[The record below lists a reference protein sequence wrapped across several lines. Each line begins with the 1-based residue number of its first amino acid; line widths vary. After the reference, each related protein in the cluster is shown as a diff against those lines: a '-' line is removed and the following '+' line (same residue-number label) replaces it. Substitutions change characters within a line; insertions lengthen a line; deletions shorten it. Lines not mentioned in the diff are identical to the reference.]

1 MDTFALAAVLLF
13 IMGGVTAQVQLEPQN
28 SVVLQSSDAR
38 FNCSTRQQAWTVMIW
53 SLNGRLALTILEAS
67 GMLNSSNRFSAIDYS
82 TAGESKWEFIIRN
95 VSRNDSGEVSC
106 QIQGSEPV
114 TTGLSVQESGSVEV
128 LGTNWTVM
136 EGDQVVFQCL
146 AAGWFPTPQLSWTVA
161 DTLVDQQLFNT
172 SSVEVGT
179 LVNSNST
186 LKFTAVHNVSVACL
200 ASIPALIIPQRSS
213 VFLVVEKVEKPV
225 HRDQT
230 VLIAVIVSVIA
241 VVLLILIIITIVLCC
256 KRRKR
261 AQTNYQGEARAHSQP
276 PKEGAAHP
284 GEGQGQ
290 DNLGYVT
297 DPKANDTNSEYTDS
311 GFWKF
316 NYISTIQVPDV
327 VKSNQEAND
336 HYGTL
341 GDNGVRKHRHVT
353 IV

>member
-1 MDTFALAAVLLF
+1 MDTFALAALLLF
-13 IMGGVTAQVQLEPQN
+13 ITGGVTAQVQLEPQ
-28 SVVLQSSDAR
+28 SAMVLQSSDAR
-38 FNCSTRQQAWTVMIW
+38 FNCSTRQQGWTVMIW

-67 GMLNSSNRFSAIDYS
+67 GMLNSSSRFSGIDYS
-82 TAGESKWEFIIRN
+82 TTGESKWEFIIKD

-114 TTGLSVQESGSVEV
+114 TAGLSVQESGSVEIV
-128 LGTNWTVM
+128 GMNWTVM

-146 AAGWFPTPQLSWTVA
+146 AAGWFPTPQLFWTVD
-161 DTLVDQQLFNT
+161 DTVVDQQLFNT

-186 LKFTAVHNVSVACL
+186 LMFTAVRNVSVVCL
-200 ASIPALIIPQRSS
+200 ASIPSLITPLRSS
-213 VFLVVEKVEKPV
+213 VFLVVEKVEKPA

-230 VLIAVIVSVIA
+230 VLIAVTVSISA
-241 VVLLILIIITIVLCC
+241 VALLVLIITAIVLCC

-261 AQTNYQGEARAHSQP
+261 AKTNYQEEVRAHARS
-276 PKEGAAHP
+276 PKEGATHP

-311 GFWKF
+311 GFWQS

-327 VKSNQEAND
+327 VKSNQEANNY
-336 HYGTL
+336 HGTL

>member
-1 MDTFALAAVLLF
+1 MDTFALAALLLF
-13 IMGGVTAQVQLEPQN
+13 ITGGVTAQVQLEPQ
-28 SVVLQSSDAR
+28 SAMVLQSSDAR
-38 FNCSTRQQAWTVMIW
+38 FNCSTRQQGWTVMIW

-67 GMLNSSNRFSAIDYS
+67 GMLNSSSRFSGIDYS
-82 TAGESKWEFIIRN
+82 TTGESKWEFIIKD

-114 TTGLSVQESGSVEV
+114 TAGLSVQESGSVEIV
-128 LGTNWTVM
+128 GMNWTVM

-146 AAGWFPTPQLSWTVA
+146 AAGWFPTPQLFWTVD
-161 DTLVDQQLFNT
+161 DTVVDQQLFNT

-186 LKFTAVHNVSVACL
+186 LMFTAVRNVSVVCL
-200 ASIPALIIPQRSS
+200 ASIPSLITPLRSS
-213 VFLVVEKVEKPV
+213 VFLVVE
-225 HRDQT
+225 
-230 VLIAVIVSVIA
+230 
-241 VVLLILIIITIVLCC
+241 
-256 KRRKR
+256 
-261 AQTNYQGEARAHSQP
+261 TNYQEEVRAHARS
-276 PKEGAAHP
+276 PKEGATHP

-311 GFWKF
+311 GFWQS

-327 VKSNQEAND
+327 VKSNQEANNY
-336 HYGTL
+336 HGTL